1 MTTSKRGFASMSLE
15 KRTEIA
21 RKGGAAVPA
30 EKRAFSKDSALAS
43 RAGRMGGECTHRRR
57 SGGRAK

>member
-1 MTTSKRGFASMSLE
+1 MSTSTRGFAAMSKE
-15 KRTEIA
+15 RRTEIA

-30 EKRAFSKDSALAS
+30 EKRAFSKDSDLAS

-57 SGGRAK
+57 TGGRKK